1 MYKRGSDEYSANEG
15 LDINNDGSI
24 TRGEALQRLR
34 NVTSNKFTD
43 VQRVASEAIESSRPR
58 PQLRPGSMNITQA
71 DWWTDE
77 MANTF
82 ATRMQAAGLDQTAED
97 VRYFTSQDEAD
108 AAERLGVIKT
118 GDIIVIGT
126 EMVKV
131 D

>member
-1 MYKRGSDEYSANEG
+1 MTPSQVID
-15 LDINNDGSI
+15 
-24 TRGEALQRLR
+24 T
-34 NVTSNKFTD
+34 
-43 VQRVASEAIESSRPR
+43 ASQAIEEGVEPTTSPR
-58 PQLRPGSMNITQA
+58 PQLRPGSRNITQA

-97 VRYFTSQDEAD
+97 VRYFTSREEAD
-108 AAERLGVIKT
+108 SAERLGVIKT